1 MLICDRTCLWHGEST
16 GLRGGG
22 RSCRNRNKYPE
33 QKLSPAPSSAL
44 SVMRKQEGG
53 VVNAENEQ
61 KPVGPKWSC
70 EERVEESQGRGKGP
84 YLLSLQG
91 G

>member
-1 MLICDRTCLWHGEST
+1 
-16 GLRGGG
+16 
-22 RSCRNRNKYPE
+22 
-33 QKLSPAPSSAL
+33 
-44 SVMRKQEGG
+44 MRKQEGG

-84 YLLSLQG
+84 YLLSLEG